1 MTYVLV
7 YPLFLAAGILAV
19 TERSPNVPG
28 SIGIIALGSI
38 GLTCSALVAAW
49 AMRSHLARLLIVVG
63 AFLVGGAIT
72 YAVSTL
78 PEDFGWMT
86 VIAVW
91 LLTVTILTD
100 IALAGDF
107 FWKPITNAVQYLG
120 KEDKDGKGAT
130 SRAVVERAVVRALTP
145 VLLIVAI
152 IGATL
157 VAAHTPHPPSIAFGK
172 HVVFTGLLTLLFFYG
187 TLLILLPLAR
197 GVIAGE
203 LPVELTTS
211 GPRFQEHDLA
221 LSKSAATEL
230 DNRLKASDAELQ
242 RLIQKSAGEAKAGI
256 SSLTTR
262 VATSE
267 EKMKATTRATA
278 QAASAGILDLEQRI
292 ENIEKKLGL

>member
-1 MTYVLV
+1 M
-7 YPLFLAAGILAV
+7 
-19 TERSPNVPG
+19 
-28 SIGIIALGSI
+28 
-38 GLTCSALVAAW
+38 
-49 AMRSHLARLLIVVG
+49 IVVG

-91 LLTVTILTD
+91 LLSVTVLTD

-107 FWKPITNAVQYLG
+107 FWKPIAGAVQYLG
-120 KEDKDGKGAT
+120 KEEDREGKGTA
-130 SRAVVERAVVRALTP
+130 SRAVVERAAVRALTP
-145 VLLIVAI
+145 LLLIVAI

-172 HVVFTGLLTLLFFYG
+172 HVVFAGLLTLLFFYG

-203 LPVELTTS
+203 WPVELTTS
-211 GPRFQEHDLA
+211 GPRFQERDLA

-262 VATSE
+262 VAASE
-267 EKMKATTRATA
+267 GKMKATTRATA

-292 ENIEKKLGL
+292 ESIEKKLGL